1 MLTKRKAVLSLA
13 LNILITIS
21 TIGIVISYFCGNDG
35 KYHIL
40 PHLRFCLFTTDSNI
54 LCMLSA
60 VIMGWFEIR
69 YLRTGRPVPEFA
81 VVLKLVGTTA
91 VALTFTVV
99 VLFLGPMM
107 GFVEMVFGGTSLY
120 MHFLGPIF
128 AFVSF
133 CFLESSHRIKKKH
146 LIPAII
152 PTVIYG
158 IVYIT
163 MVILIGEENGGW
175 ADFYSFNIGGFWYL
189 SCAVIILATLGL
201 AALLRLAH
209 NKMLGTDKSSALTE
223 K

>member
-1 MLTKRKAVLSLA
+1 MLTKRKAALSLA

-69 YLRTGRPVPEFA
+69 YLRTGKPVPKLA
-81 VVLKLVGTTA
+81 VVLKLAGTAA

-99 VLFLGPMM
+99 VVFLGPIM
-107 GFVEMVFGGTSLY
+107 GFFEMVFGGTSLY

-133 CFLESSHRIKKKH
+133 CFLESTHRIEKKF
-146 LIPAII
+146 LIPAIV

-158 IVYIT
+158 IVYVT
-163 MVILIGEENGGW
+163 MVVFIGENNGGW

-189 SCAVIILATLGL
+189 SCVVIVLAALGL
-201 AALLRLAH
+201 AAVLRLVH
-209 NKMLGTDKSSALTE
+209 NKAVSSAQKLTMP
-223 K
+223 KK